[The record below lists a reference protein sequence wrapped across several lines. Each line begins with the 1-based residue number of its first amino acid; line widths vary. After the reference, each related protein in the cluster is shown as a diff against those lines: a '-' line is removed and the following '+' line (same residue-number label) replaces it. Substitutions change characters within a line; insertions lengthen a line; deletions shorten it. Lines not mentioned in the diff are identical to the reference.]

1 MGLFGGSKKKKQE
14 EGEDRPPPIKLLPIG
29 QPSQQEEQIALLQS
43 KQSPGYLIAQRL
55 LAHALDSVPE
65 TVLLDYSP
73 QGVQVRYQIDGVWM
87 PAPGMDL
94 QTGNVMLAVLKT
106 LAALNVAERRAKQVG
121 KIGIEYRRQ
130 KYKPRLT
137 SQGTQTGER
146 VLLQFD
152 VDRVVA
158 EKLEDT
164 GMRPKMEEDFRAVL
178 REHKGLILFS
188 APPAH
193 GFTTTFDAA
202 IRSSDRYIK
211 NWAEVAEVSKRS
223 VDIENVPVTT
233 YDASKGETPMTVL
246 PKLIRTYP
254 DVLVVRELVN
264 TETALLMCE
273 QVTEENRQVMVGI
286 KAKDAIEALLR
297 VLMMKVP
304 PAVFA
309 PTVLASIN
317 MRLVRKLCDNCK
329 QPYAPTPQILQQLG
343 IPAGKVQAL
352 YRPHEGPLP
361 LPPDAPKD
369 AVPMPCHVCHGIG
382 YLGRT
387 AIFEL
392 LLMNDQLR
400 TVLAKTPKLDI
411 LRAEARKAGFRNLQ
425 EEGIALVAKGTTS
438 LPELLRVLKE

>member
-1 MGLFGGSKKKKQE
+1 MGLFGGKKKKAQD
-14 EGEDRPPPIKLLPIG
+14 EGEDRPPPIKLAAMG
-29 QPSQQEEQIALLQS
+29 QPSQADEQIALLQS
-43 KQSPGYLIAQRL
+43 KQSPGFLIAQRL
-55 LAHALDSVPE
+55 LAHALDNRPE
-65 TVLLDYSP
+65 NIMLDYSQ

-94 QTGNVMLAVLKT
+94 QTGNVMLAVIKT
-106 LAALNVAERRAKQVG
+106 LAALNPNERRAKQMG
-121 KIGIEYRRQ
+121 KIGIEYRRA
-130 KYKPRLT
+130 KHKPRIT
-137 SQGTQTGER
+137 SQGTPTGER
-146 VLLQFD
+146 VLIQFD
-152 VDRVVA
+152 IDRVVA

-164 GMRPKMEEDFRAVL
+164 GMRPKMEEDLRGVL

-188 APPAH
+188 SPPAH

-202 IRSSDRYIK
+202 ISSSDRYIK
-211 NWAEVAEVSKRS
+211 NWAEVAEVSK
-223 VDIENVPVTT
+223 VGVPIENVPVTT

-246 PKLIRTYP
+246 PKLLRTYP
-254 DVLVVRELVN
+254 DVVVVRELVN

-273 QVTEENRQVMVGI
+273 QVNEENRQVLVGI

-304 PAVFA
+304 PASFA
-309 PTVLASIN
+309 PTVLASLN
-317 MRLVRKLCDNCK
+317 MRLLRKLCDNCK

-369 AVPMPCHVCHGIG
+369 AVPMPCHECRGIG
-382 YLGRT
+382 YKGRT

-392 LLMNDQLR
+392 LIMNDELR
-400 TVLAKTPKLDI
+400 TALAKTPKLDI